1 MVEQLLEKKV
11 ADTISAV
18 LAENGIAD
26 IQVVGSLQPS
36 AVNELKAVEAESAHG
51 LVIVKA
57 APRLYES
64 PTIPTCEITI
74 GVTANIRADID
85 YNGMTYLDVADKIM
99 SVLQR
104 WQRCYA
110 DTHIDF
116 TIEGEFDCTG
126 FQLDSGAFAF
136 DRSDKVWQYTHSMTI
151 FGVIQDTEETT
162 NN

>member
-11 ADTISAV
+11 ADTITAV
-18 LAENGIAD
+18 LTENGIAD

-36 AVNELKAVEAESAHG
+36 AVNELKAVENADAHG

-57 APRLYES
+57 APRQYES
-64 PTIPTCEITI
+64 PTIPTCEIEI
-74 GVTANIRADID
+74 GVTANIRADVD
-85 YNGMTYLDVADKIM
+85 YNGMSYLDVASKIM

-110 DTHIDF
+110 DTHVDF
-116 TIEGEFDCTG
+116 TIDGEFDCTG
-126 FQLDSGAFAF
+126 FQLDAGSFAY
-136 DRSDKVWQYTHSMTI
+136 DRSDKVWKYSHSMTI
-151 FGVIQDTEETT
+151 YGVIQDSEETT

>member
-1 MVEQLLEKKV
+1 MVEQILEAKV
-11 ADTISAV
+11 AETISAV

-36 AVNELKAVEAESAHG
+36 AVNELKAVENADAHG

-57 APRLYES
+57 APRQYES
-64 PTIPTCEITI
+64 PTIPTCEIQI
-74 GVTANIRADID
+74 GVTANIRADVD
-85 YNGMTYLDVADKIM
+85 YNGMTYLDVASKIM

-104 WQRCYA
+104 WQRCYS

-116 TIEGEFDCTG
+116 TVDGEFDCTG
-126 FQLDSGAFAF
+126 FQLDAGSFSF
-136 DRSDKVWQYTHSMTI
+136 DRSDKVWQYSHSMTI
-151 FGVIQDTEETT
+151 FGVIQDSEE